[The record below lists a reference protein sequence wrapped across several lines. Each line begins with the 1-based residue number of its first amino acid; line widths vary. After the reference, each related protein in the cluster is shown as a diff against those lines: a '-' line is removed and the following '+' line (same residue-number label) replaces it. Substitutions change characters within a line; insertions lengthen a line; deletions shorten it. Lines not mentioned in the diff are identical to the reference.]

1 MRGIIGKKIG
11 MTHIYREDIF
21 TPVTIVKAGPCVVV
35 QKKTKE
41 KDGYN
46 ALQIGLIEPMK
57 NNKTP
62 KPFLKH
68 IEKANAPLK
77 KLMEIRYEEIP
88 DKEVGEKLLC
98 TIFQEKEKVNVTGIS
113 KGKGF
118 QGVVFRHHFRGGP
131 ASHGSMF
138 HRAPGSIGS
147 SSYPSRVWKGM
158 KMAGRMGGEKVT
170 VKNLEI
176 VKVDKVRN
184 LIYLKGAVP
193 GGKGSYLLIRESGR
207 N

>member
-1 MRGIIGKKIG
+1 MKGIIGKKIG
-11 MTHIYREDIF
+11 MTHIYREDVF
-21 TPVTIVKAGPCVVV
+21 TPVTVVKAGPCVVV

-46 ALQIGLIEPMK
+46 AIQIGLIEPVK
-57 NNKTP
+57 NNKLP

-77 KLMEIRYEEIP
+77 KLMEIRYEDVP

-98 TIFQEKEKVNVTGIS
+98 TIFQEKEKVCVTGIS

-158 KMAGRMGGEKVT
+158 RMAGKMGGEKVT
-170 VKNLEI
+170 VKNLEV
-176 VKVDKVRN
+176 VKIDKARN
-184 LIYLKGAVP
+184 LIYLKGAIP
-193 GGKGSYLLIRESGR
+193 GGKGSYILIQESGR
-207 N
+207 K

>member
-1 MRGIIGKKIG
+1 MKGIIGKKIG
-11 MTHIYREDIF
+11 MTHIYRDDIF
-21 TPVTIVKAGPCVVV
+21 TPVTVVKAGPCVVV

-46 ALQIGLIEPMK
+46 ALQIGLIETI
-57 NNKTP
+57 NNSRFP

-68 IEKANAPLK
+68 IEKANAPVK
-77 KLMEIRYEEIP
+77 KLMEIKLEDLP
-88 DKEVGEKLLC
+88 DKEVGEKLYC
-98 TIFQEKEKVNVTGIS
+98 TIFQEKEKVTVTGIS

-118 QGVVFRHHFRGGP
+118 QGVVFRHHFKGGP

-138 HRAPGSIGS
+138 HRAPGSIGA

-170 VKNLEI
+170 IKNLEV
-176 VKVDKVRN
+176 VKIDKVRN
-184 LIYLKGAVP
+184 LIYLKGAIP
-193 GGKGSYLLIRESGR
+193 GGKGSYILIREGR
-207 N
+207 RR

>member
-1 MRGIIGKKIG
+1 MKGIIGRKIG
-11 MTHIYREDIF
+11 MTHIYRDDVF
-21 TPVTIVKAGPCVVV
+21 TPVTVVQAGPCVVV
-35 QKKTKE
+35 QKKIKE

-46 ALQIGLIEPMK
+46 AIQIGLIEKVK
-57 NNKTP
+57 NNRLQ

-68 IEKANAPLK
+68 IEKAQVPVK
-77 KLMEIRYEEIP
+77 KLMEIKYEEIP
-88 DKEVGEKLLC
+88 DREVGEKLFC
-98 TIFQEKEKVNVTGIS
+98 TIFQEKEKVTVTGVS

-118 QGVVFRHHFRGGP
+118 QGVVFRHHFKGGP

-158 KMAGRMGGEKVT
+158 KMGGRMGGERVT
-170 VKNLEI
+170 VKNLEVVRI
-176 VKVDKVRN
+176 DKSKN

-193 GGKGSYLLIRESGR
+193 GGKGSLLLIREGR
-207 N
+207 RR

>member
-1 MRGIIGKKIG
+1 MRGIIGRKIG
-11 MTHIYREDIF
+11 MTHLYRDDVF
-21 TPVTIVKAGPCVVV
+21 TPVTVVKAGPCVVV
-35 QKKTKE
+35 QKKTEE

-46 ALQIGLIEPMK
+46 ALQIGLIEPVK
-57 NNKTP
+57 NNKLP

-68 IEKANAPLK
+68 IEKANAPVK
-77 KLMEIRYEEIP
+77 KLMEIRYEGQP
-88 DKEVGEKLLC
+88 DKEVGEKLFC
-98 TIFQEKEKVNVTGIS
+98 TMFQEKEKVTVTGVS

-158 KMAGRMGGEKVT
+158 RMAGKMGREKVT

-176 VKVDKVRN
+176 VKVDKNKN
-184 LIYLKGAVP
+184 LIYLKGAIP
-193 GGKGSYLLIRESGR
+193 GGKGSYILICESGR
-207 N
+207 K